1 MTIENLKPIP
11 PFKRWTLENFPFIE
25 DDFDAITNYQLYCKI
40 VEYLKKIANNQN
52 GLDETVNNLINY
64 VNNYFENLDVQE
76 EINNKLDEM
85 ASDGTLENIITS
97 YINLKS
103 ILCFDTVSD
112 MKAATNLSNGCF
124 VKTYGFYNTYDNGGA
139 LYKIRNITNDDVVD
153 EAFIIALDDED
164 LVAEIVLEDGMI
176 YANRLGADSTG
187 TNDSSSVINT
197 AFQKINEYWVAGKR
211 INTLVL
217 NGTYKID
224 NQLVMPACAKLTSN
238 GLVKIISTVINNST
252 LHIRYLNST
261 LPSSNVAKQRYM
273 IGDMIDFKSGC
284 IFSYAGDKDTDN
296 VIGIEI
302 GDRSNLGS
310 DYSVCRYNIKNISI
324 NNFTVGILHNSY
336 NVYLGSYDHLQLEN
350 NTTNIKFGL
359 SSQVGTWA
367 NAGERMSFT
376 NCTIGSSTTAV
387 DFASIYWY
395 AYFVNCSF
403 DFNTNVFYQTN
414 VGAYG
419 NSVRVSD
426 SHFEY
431 FTNIVRDFTSN
442 QELVNIC
449 NSMILN
455 TNNSVTPFNNSD
467 NTYIT
472 LDNTIYHYS
481 SPSSYSPS
489 NFLILN
495 GTPVLNNT
503 KLLRTSVNEQVFIK
517 NNLYNSLDSLEDG
530 SISITEGNYI
540 GDFKVTGYSGLEATA
555 TVVTDNY
562 LYTGHKSVVLTR
574 SSSANNP
581 VLYLESDFIPL
592 TDEKLIFNSLL
603 LYNMK
608 NQTTRALIKFY
619 DQNQNE
625 VKYKSSYEW
634 YPTTIAADTWIIL
647 PFGNFDTVPANA
659 RFFKT
664 FITIPNMSAGTT
676 DPASTQY
683 KIGGIFGNAR

>member
-1 MTIENLKPIP
+1 MIKIEKLNPFGRFCVSMGMIP
-11 PFKRWTLENFPFIE
+11 TSYKESLTYEEQLIWFCNFLEKEVIP
-25 DDFDAITNYQLYCKI
+25 
-40 VEYLKKIANNQN
+40 
-52 GLDETVNNLINY
+52 TVNNNADAIIELQNY
-64 VNNYFENLDVQE
+64 VNNYFDNLDVQE

-85 ASDGTLENIITS
+85 ANDGTLEEIITD

-103 ILCFDTVSD
+103 ALCFDTVAD
-112 MKAATNLSNGCF
+112 MKTATNLVNGSYA
-124 VKTYGFYNTYDNGGA
+124 KTLGFYSVNDNGGA
-139 LYKIRNITNDDVVD
+139 LYKVRTITNDDVVD
-153 EAFIIALDDED
+153 EAFILSLDDD
-164 LVAEIVLEDGMI
+164 TLVAEIVLEDGMI
-176 YANRLGADSTG
+176 YANRIGADSTG
-187 TNDSSSVINT
+187 TNDSSEVINK
-197 AFQKINEYWVAGKR
+197 AFVKINDNWVNASR

-217 NGTYKID
+217 NGTYRID
-224 NQLVMPACAKLTSN
+224 NQLVMPACAKLRGT
-238 GLVKIISTVINNST
+238 GLVKIISNVINNST

-261 LPSSNVAKQRYM
+261 LPTSNVAKQRYM
-273 IGDMIDFKSGC
+273 IGDMINFESGC

-302 GDRSNLGS
+302 GDRSNLGT

-324 NNFTVGILHNSY
+324 NNFTIGILHNSY
-336 NVYLGSYDHLQLEN
+336 NVYLGNYDHLQLEN

-455 TNNSVTPFNNSD
+455 TNNSATPFNNSD

-481 SPSSYSPS
+481 SPSSYDPT

-517 NNLYNSLDSLEDG
+517 NNLYNSFDSLSDG
-530 SISITEGNYI
+530 SLTITEGNYI

-555 TVVTDNY
+555 TVVTDDY
-562 LYTGHKSVVLTR
+562 LYTGHKSVVFTR
-574 SSSANNP
+574 NTGANNP
-581 VLYLESDFIPL
+581 VLYLETDLIPI
-592 TDEKLIFNSLL
+592 TDEKLIFNSML

-608 NQTTRALIKFY
+608 NQQPRALIKFY
-619 DQNQNE
+619 DQNQQE

-634 YPTTIAADTWIIL
+634 YPTTIAANTWIVT

-659 RFFKT
+659 RYFKT
-664 FITIPNMSAGTT
+664 IITIPNMSAGTT
-676 DPASTQY
+676 DPATTQY